1 MIIRIIIGVVSF
13 CMILAL
19 ISLPLGLLFYHF
31 GMPTFLEYCKTIL
44 TYIYGGVVTLVIG
57 GVWVI
62 CILFFSKT
70 IIDVIKDEWIY

>member
-1 MIIRIIIGVVSF
+1 MFIRIITGVTSF
-13 CMILAL
+13 CMMVGL
-19 ISLPLGLLFYHF
+19 IAIPFGVLFYYF

-44 TYIYGGVVTLVIG
+44 TYIYGGIVALTIG